1 MGLSTHTNGN
11 GVVANG
17 SPLDWK
23 HFYNTIDGK
32 LRSTAKTRHGL
43 LPATGEPGPE
53 VPLSTLDD
61 LEEANTAAKAAF
73 ETWSEV
79 PWQERRDALLA
90 FADALE
96 AEKEPFSQMLT
107 KEQGKPVCL
116 IFFAA
121 SPAVKPV
128 CLFVAVLTTAAS
140 SLQLKFARLELDLAV
155 HWIRVIAKL
164 ELPEEKMV
172 EDDNEVIVR
181 YTPLGVTVGIV
192 PWNYPI
198 LAYFSLLNVCPGRRT
213 CLSQFWTG
221 EAQSGRTC
229 LGWETLAKVTD
240 GRPRSAW
247 R

>member
-107 KEQGKPVCL
+107 KEQGKP
-116 IFFAA
+116 
-121 SPAVKPV
+121 
-128 CLFVAVLTTAAS
+128 
-140 SLQLKFARLELDLAV
+140 LKFARLELDLAV

-181 YTPLGVTVGIV
+181 YTPLGVTVAGLAFLNSGQICLALKRIFVHESIV
-192 PWNYPI
+192 DKFI
-198 LAYFSLLNVCPGRRT
+198 DAMVKATQHLKG
-213 CLSQFWTG
+213 
-221 EAQSGRTC
+221 
-229 LGWETLAKVTD
+229 
-240 GRPRSAW
+240 
-247 R
+247 